1 MGNGAILTQNIVKC
15 ATYNH
20 LLLLKRRNKHLFSH
34 CTPEVSCIVQGQGFV
49 CRVPRVPYFVMIKGE
64 KMRKLEKEELGGL
77 DSTSK
82 TIKKWDNF
90 FKTALPNLG
99 YQQSLIDKMYP
110 YDAGIPMLDGSKMP
124 VNETTGRVFFQMSA
138 ADKLCCLLSTLYI
151 DGSTTRSNANYI
163 QKVLVEAWK
172 TDQEFFK
179 ACFPEE
185 EYNVPKDETL
195 GEAYWLEHFRSFIL
209 DSDVS
214 ISKNGQDTQSTFLER
229 ELTDSEKR
237 AYFNIPQP
245 TFSEEEVLFPPANFS
260 FYRIFNK
267 TLATN
272 YDYKFNRVRWERIWI
287 NETTSTAMSRFQAFS
302 EVYLQDYLVIS
313 LNPIDKF
320 MCSTKQAFG
329 SCMSIAK
336 QCDVYGTSSPY
347 AFGLPALFPTDS
359 VYLVFM
365 TAGKHKNM
373 YWESAEWEKDPANRD
388 PEKAYKY
395 LKMTCRALTYKGSL
409 TLDKSTESDDEL
421 TKLFSQDRLYIGRQ
435 YSARGEDFA
444 WQSIISYLLGK
455 AGVSTSFAYANTR
468 SKYLS
473 SGIQKIA
480 KALNQGVMPKEKAP
494 VAIDRYGFARGVYYD
509 NIFINFC
516 DTCGREPKTKFLG
529 SDGYKY
535 PIDPATKISTLQN
548 DDVRIHIGSSRS
560 GSCGR
565 IPTWTNSGLDMFKL
579 MLGIQNYSYFNRYVI
594 VCDECGEITSTVVS
608 VEYSSEDTNRTEA
621 RLCPKCLEKSGFVKC
636 PICGT
641 WYKGDDEGLVKRHRC
656 FNLWEKIDPENISK
670 HKPKDVCMGL
680 IYKANSYYNKVLCV
694 HCGTFERDY
703 NISDSEQTTI
713 TDSETGITFKV
724 GLCSTCMHSA
734 VVCSKCKKI
743 LFLDETKDACLLL
756 PKKRII
762 CPDCIKSI
770 RLKQKEREMLQ
781 HVVDNIGDADLE
793 ETKVPK
799 NSLSFEQTVL
809 QKRKGI
815 RMSARIRDVQRQ
827 IRSYQASHPDQ
838 TILSQL

>member
-49 CRVPRVPYFVMIKGE
+49 CRVPRVPYSVMIKGE

-138 ADKLCCLLSTLYI
+138 ADKLCCLLSTMYI
-151 DGSTTRSNANYI
+151 DGSTTQSNANYL

-195 GEAYWLEHFRSFIL
+195 EEAYWLEHFRSFIL

-214 ISKNGQDTQSTFLER
+214 ISKNGQDTQSTWLER

-245 TFSEEEVLFPPANFS
+245 TSSEEAVVPPANFS

-272 YDYKFNRVRWERIWI
+272 YDYKFNRAKWERIWI

-409 TLDKSTESDDEL
+409 TLDKDTESDDEL
-421 TKLFSQDRLYIGRQ
+421 TKLFRQDRLYIGRQ

-473 SGIQKIA
+473 SGSQKIA
-480 KALNQGVMPKEKAP
+480 KALNQGVMPREKAP

-509 NIFINFC
+509 NIFIDFW
-516 DTCGREPKTKFLG
+516 DTSERKSETKFLG

-548 DDVRIHIGSSRS
+548 DDVRIHVGSSRS

-594 VCDECGEITSTVVS
+594 ICDECGEIASTVVS
-608 VEYSSEDTNRTEA
+608 VEYSSKDTNRAEA
-621 RLCPKCLEKSGFVKC
+621 RLCPKCLEKNGFVKC
-636 PICGT
+636 PICGM

-680 IYKANSYYNKVLCV
+680 LYEASSYYNKVLCV

-724 GLCSTCMHSA
+724 GLCSTCLHSA

-743 LFLDETKDACLLL
+743 LFLDETEDACLLL

-781 HVVDNIGDADLE
+781 HVVDNISDADLE

-809 QKRKGI
+809 QKREGI
-815 RMSARIRDVQRQ
+815 RMSARTRDVQRQ

>member
-1 MGNGAILTQNIVKC
+1 
-15 ATYNH
+15 
-20 LLLLKRRNKHLFSH
+20 
-34 CTPEVSCIVQGQGFV
+34 
-49 CRVPRVPYFVMIKGE
+49 
-64 KMRKLEKEELGGL
+64 MRKLEKEELGGL

-82 TIKKWDNF
+82 TIKKWDDF

-138 ADKLCCLLSTLYI
+138 ADKLCCLLSTLCK
-151 DGSTTRSNANYI
+151 DGNTVQSNANYVR
-163 QKVLVEAWK
+163 KVLVEAWK
-172 TDQEFFK
+172 TDQAFFK

-185 EYNVPKDETL
+185 EYNVPKDKTL
-195 GEAYWLEHFRSFIL
+195 EEAYWTEHFRSFIL

-214 ISKNGQDTQSTFLER
+214 ISRNGQDTQSRYLER
-229 ELTDSEKR
+229 ELTGTEKR
-237 AYFNIPQP
+237 FYFNISQTPVEETFMLP
-245 TFSEEEVLFPPANFS
+245 TNFS
-260 FYRIFNK
+260 FFRIFNRN
-267 TLATN
+267 LATN
-272 YDYKFNRVRWERIWI
+272 YDYKFNRAKWERIWI
-287 NETTSTAMSRFQAFS
+287 NETTSTAMSRFQAFN

-336 QCDVYGTSSPY
+336 QCDIYGTSSSY

-373 YWESAEWEKDPANRD
+373 YWESTEWEKEPANRD

-421 TKLFSQDRLYIGRQ
+421 TKLFRQDRLYIGRQ
-435 YSARGEDFA
+435 YSAKGEDYA

-455 AGVSTSFAYANTR
+455 AGVSTSFAYANAR

-473 SGIQKIA
+473 SGVQVIA

-509 NIFINFC
+509 NLFIDFW
-516 DTCGREPKTKFLG
+516 DTSRKEHNTKCLG
-529 SDGYKY
+529 SDGYNY

-548 DDVRIHIGSSRS
+548 DNVRICVGSSRA

-565 IPTWTNSGLDMFKL
+565 IPTWTNSELDMFKL
-579 MLGIQNYSYFNRYVI
+579 MLGIQNYNYFNRYVVI
-594 VCDECGEITSTVVS
+594 CEECGEITSTVVS
-608 VEYSSEDTNRTEA
+608 VEYSSEDTFIAKE
-621 RLCPKCLEKSGFVKC
+621 RLCPKCLEKNGFVKC

-656 FNLWEKIDPENISK
+656 FNLWEKIDTENISK
-670 HKPKDVCMGL
+670 HKPKDICMGL
-680 IYKANSYYNKVLCV
+680 VYEANNSSKVLCV
-694 HCGTFERDY
+694 HCGTFEREY
-703 NISDSEQTTI
+703 AIPDSEQTTI

-743 LFLDETKDACLLL
+743 LFLDETEDACLLL

-781 HVVDNIGDADLE
+781 HVVDNISDADLE
-793 ETKVPK
+793 KTKVPK
-799 NSLSFEQTVL
+799 NSLSFKQTVL
-809 QKRKGI
+809 QKREGI
-815 RMSARIRDVQRQ
+815 RMSVPTRDVQRQ

-838 TILSQL
+838 TILPQL

>member
-1 MGNGAILTQNIVKC
+1 
-15 ATYNH
+15 
-20 LLLLKRRNKHLFSH
+20 
-34 CTPEVSCIVQGQGFV
+34 
-49 CRVPRVPYFVMIKGE
+49 
-64 KMRKLEKEELGGL
+64 MRKLEKEELGGL

-82 TIKKWDNF
+82 TIKKWDDF

-110 YDAGIPMLDGSKMP
+110 YDAGIPMMDGSKMP
-124 VNETTGRVFFQMSA
+124 VSETTGRVFFQMSA
-138 ADKLCCLLSTLYI
+138 ADKLCCLLSTLYKA
-151 DGSTTRSNANYI
+151 DDSGLQANTRCI

-172 TDQEFFK
+172 TDQAFFK

-185 EYNVPKDETL
+185 EYNVPEDVTL
-195 GEAYWLEHFRSFIL
+195 KEVYWTEHFRSFIL

-214 ISKNGQDTQSTFLER
+214 VSKNGQDTRSTYLER

-237 AYFNIPQP
+237 AYFNIPQISSGAIVSPP
-245 TFSEEEVLFPPANFS
+245 TNFN

-267 TLATN
+267 TLAAN
-272 YDYKFNRVRWERIWI
+272 YDYKFNRSKWERIWI
-287 NETTSTAMSRFQAFS
+287 NNTYSTAMSRFQAFS

-336 QCDVYGTSSPY
+336 QCDIHGTSSSY

-395 LKMTCRALTYKGSL
+395 LKMTCRALTYKGNL
-409 TLDKSTESDDEL
+409 TLDKSTDSDDEL
-421 TKLFSQDRLYIGRQ
+421 TKLFRQDRLYIGRQ
-435 YSARGEDFA
+435 YSAKGEDYA
-444 WQSIISYLLGK
+444 WQSVISYLLGK
-455 AGVSTSFAYANTR
+455 AGVSTSFAYANAR

-473 SGIQKIA
+473 SGVQVIA
-480 KALNQGVMPKEKAP
+480 NALNRGSMPKEKAP
-494 VAIDRYGFARGVYYD
+494 VAVDRYGFLRGIYYD
-509 NIFINFC
+509 NIFISFW
-516 DTCGREPKTKFLG
+516 DTCRKEHNTKCLDA
-529 SDGYKY
+529 DGFNY
-535 PIDPATKISTLQN
+535 PIDPATKISTLQY
-548 DDVRIHIGSSRS
+548 DDVYISVGSSRS

-565 IPTWTNSGLDMFKL
+565 IPTWTGSGLDMFKL
-579 MLGIQNYSYFNRYVI
+579 MLGTQNYTYFNRYVI
-594 VCDECGEITSTVVS
+594 LCDQCGEITNTGVS
-608 VEYSSEDTNRTEA
+608 VEYSSEDTSSTPM
-621 RLCPKCLEKSGFVKC
+621 RLCPKCLEKAGFVKC
-636 PICGT
+636 PICGK
-641 WYKGDDEGLVKRHRC
+641 WYKGDDEGLVKRHKC
-656 FNLWEKIDPENISK
+656 FNLWEKIDPENVSK
-670 HKPKDVCMGL
+670 HKPKDICMGAL
-680 IYKANSYYNKVLCV
+680 YEAYRSDKVLCV
-694 HCGTFERDY
+694 HCGNFERGY
-703 NISDSEQTTI
+703 AVPESEQTTI
-713 TDSETGITFKV
+713 RDSETSLEIKV
-724 GLCSTCMHSA
+724 GICPVCVHNA

-743 LFLDETKDACLLL
+743 IFLDETEDACLLL

-762 CPDCIKSI
+762 CPDCIKDI

-781 HVVDNIGDADLE
+781 HVVDNINDDDVK
-793 ETKVPK
+793 ETKVPE
-799 NSLSFEQTVL
+799 NSLTFEQTVL
-809 QKRKGI
+809 RKREGI
-815 RMSARIRDVQRQ
+815 GISRSAPTRDIQRQ